1 MRTAINTLIILFIL
15 INWVN
20 FGFSQSQ
27 IPEIAPASADQ
38 SDSSRSGFQTFY
50 NIFSV
55 IVIIALSLAVF
66 YLWKSVQKDQ
76 ERKAIFRQEYEQ
88 LDGTI
93 REQTREMKTL
103 MNTIGENASLL
114 HFTADEL
121 LNMFSEVVE
130 DSHKLSDKS
139 QQILETI
146 ESIKVNNENT
156 SARIE
161 QSNEDINYVATI
173 TEEFADTIKQI
184 SDNTTKARDVTSRA
198 VENFGDLSA
207 RGDELK
213 KAARQITRVTDVIAR
228 ISRQIRLL
236 SINAQ
241 IEAAQAGEAGRGF
254 EVVANEVRKLV
265 TQTND
270 ANQYIR
276 QKIDAI
282 QDSTSNTFREIDQ
295 IRKMMNNINYIV
307 INIDKALEEQTHRTD
322 RIAGNAVSVAQNIE
336 EMNQQIAR
344 SAEVSQK
351 ILKEM
356 AFIDKIIN
364 EVGESSSR
372 VNEIAN
378 SLMEMSSAL
387 KEMAQPDLR

>member
-1 MRTAINTLIILFIL
+1 MIISWVIL
-15 INWVN
+15 
-20 FGFSQSQ
+20 GFSQPQ
-27 IPEIAPASADQ
+27 IPEIEPESVEQ
-38 SDSSRSGFQTFY
+38 LHSSGSGFQTFY

-66 YLWKSVQKDQ
+66 YLWKSIQKDQ
-76 ERKAIFRQEYEQ
+76 ERKIFFRNEYEQ
-88 LDGTI
+88 LDETI

-103 MNTIGENASLL
+103 MDTIGENASLL

-156 SARIE
+156 SAKILK
-161 QSNEDINYVATI
+161 SNEDINYVASV

-198 VENFGDLSA
+198 VQNFGELSS

-254 EVVANEVRKLV
+254 EVVANEVGKLV

-282 QDSTSNTFREIDQ
+282 QDSTSNTFQEIDQ

-307 INIDKALEEQTHRTD
+307 INIDKALDEQTHRTD
-322 RIAGNAVSVAQNIE
+322 RIADNAVSVAQSIE
-336 EMNQQIAR
+336 EMNEQIAR

-364 EVGESSSR
+364 DVGESSTR
-372 VNEIAN
+372 VNDIAN
-378 SLMEMSSAL
+378 SLLEMSSVL
-387 KEMAQPDLR
+387 REMAQPEV